1 MDENIQGEA
10 VVPQSISEDALIL
23 PISDSVPKI
32 ERKDKRFESLDFARG
47 TIMIIMSIDHAREA
61 LNKTG
66 FVKGELLFEVREDNV
81 DPLFYLTR
89 YITHLSA
96 PGFYFLMGISMMLFY
111 NSRIRNNWPIK
122 KIVKHFIIRGL
133 VLIIAEFVFFAPIVM
148 TRMGRFTFFQLVLTA
163 LGMNMILGTLILY
176 IFHKISVT
184 NMKFAQYSLLGFML
198 LFITM
203 NSFLLISIPESS
215 DFWQN
220 IVVSIFFA
228 PHTYTYYFV
237 IYPIMTWLGVVCLG
251 QFFGLYFIEK
261 GQNYESKPFKIM
273 LILGIIFWLLFCGL
287 RFCGV
292 FFTSHTVDPAIKN
305 AEDFFSVVKYP
316 PSISFLLIT
325 LGGNFFILSITH
337 LMKIHTYKIANPG
350 LVYGKAAL
358 FFYIV
363 HHYILYLLG
372 LLITCSLPMMFLYWA
387 LVVVVM
393 YPLCYYYG
401 KFKHKTSPD
410 SIWRFF

>member
-1 MDENIQGEA
+1 MDENIQGDA
-10 VVPQSISEDALIL
+10 PQSASKDSLIL
-23 PISDSVPKI
+23 PISDSVPKS
-32 ERKDKRFESLDFARG
+32 ERKDQRFESLDFSRG
-47 TIMIIMSIDHAREA
+47 VIMIIMSIDHAREA

-66 FVKGELLFEVREDNV
+66 FVKGELLFEVRDDDVNV
-81 DPLFYLTR
+81 LLYITR

-96 PGFYFLMGISMMLFY
+96 PGFYLLMGISMILFY
-111 NSRIRNNWPIK
+111 NSRIRNNWPIE
-122 KIVKHFIIRGL
+122 KIAKHFIIRGL
-133 VLIIAEFVFFAPIVM
+133 VLIVAEFVFFAVM
-148 TRMGRFTFFQLVLTA
+148 IIPRIGHFTLFQLVLTA
-163 LGMNMILGTLILY
+163 LGINMIFGTLILY
-176 IFHKISVT
+176 IVHKLLITST
-184 NMKFAQYSLLGFML
+184 KLARYSLLGFTF

-220 IVVSIFFA
+220 FVIAIFFA
-228 PHTYTYYFV
+228 PHAYYYYYV
-237 IYPIMTWLGVVCLG
+237 VYPIMTWLGVVCLG
-251 QFFGLYFIEK
+251 QFFGLFFIEK
-261 GQNYESKPFKIM
+261 DQYNDSKPFKIM

-292 FFTSHTVDPAIKN
+292 FFTSQPVDPPIKN

-316 PSISFLLIT
+316 PSILFLLIT
-325 LGGNFFILSITH
+325 LGGNFFILSISH
-337 LMKIHTYKIANPG
+337 LTKIHKYRIAIPA
-350 LVYGKAAL
+350 LAFGKTAL

-363 HHYILYLLG
+363 HHYILWILG
-372 LLITCSLPMMFLYWA
+372 FLITCSLPMMFLYWA
-387 LVVVVM
+387 LVVIVM